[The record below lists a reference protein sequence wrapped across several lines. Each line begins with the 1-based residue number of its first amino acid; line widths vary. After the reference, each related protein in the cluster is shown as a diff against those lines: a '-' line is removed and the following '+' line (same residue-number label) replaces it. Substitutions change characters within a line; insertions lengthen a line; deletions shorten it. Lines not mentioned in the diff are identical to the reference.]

1 MLSLRKVQLI
11 IDVLSNIYIY
21 TYTYIYIYSLPK
33 ILIIKMMFIVLLK
46 YIYA

>member
-11 IDVLSNIYIY
+11 IDVLSNIY

-33 ILIIKMMFIVLLK
+33 ILIIKTMFIVLLK